1 MKINPNEFASA
12 ATSSIKKELSEGIKS
27 FVPVGCRYGQ
37 FKTGTKY
44 LEVGH
49 VCIETDKDPLKEVGA
64 TFYCRFPLT
73 QNMLWAL
80 GNYAY
85 AIGYRKEFDPESV
98 EDFQK
103 VMMSG
108 PIKIKLEDSEYGLQA
123 KKYFVCD
130 VDRDQN
136 NNPIFVS
143 STEDLIVKAEGWVQR
158 AFEKA
163 DEREGTSFK
172 SAKTTGYDP
181 NSTVPF

>member
-85 AIGYRKEFDPESV
+85 AIGYRKEF
-98 EDFQK
+98 FKQ
-103 VMMSG
+103 
-108 PIKIKLEDSEYGLQA
+108 
-123 KKYFVCD
+123 
-130 VDRDQN
+130 DRSRVPN
-136 NNPIFVS
+136 FSKNINIWLILRYKNFISIIYIYIFIYV
-143 STEDLIVKAEGWVQR
+143 R
-158 AFEKA
+158 F
-163 DEREGTSFK
+163 
-172 SAKTTGYDP
+172 
-181 NSTVPF
+181 